1 MNLGATNEIPTSNA
15 QWREP
20 AYFVHH
26 ALSTEPAYFVHH
38 ALSTEPAYFVH
49 HALSTEPAYFVHHA
63 LSTEVVF
70 AIISKRFF
78 ITLITRLPSL
88 SIEPSYSHTT
98 KLLSSYY
105 LW

>member
-15 QWREP
+15 QWR
-20 AYFVHH
+20 
-26 ALSTEPAYFVHH
+26 
-38 ALSTEPAYFVH
+38 EPAYFVH